1 MAQQNFHP
9 GLPPNWYA
17 NLPVATVA
25 QIAIPARQVI
35 NGTPASVFNGKTY
48 ARDGRQ

>member
-1 MAQQNFHP
+1 MAQHNFLP
-9 GLPPNWYA
+9 GIPVDFHL
-17 NLPVATVA
+17 NLPVATTA
-25 QIAIPARQVI
+25 QISIPGRQVV